1 MKIPTLA
8 KVCGRRPGAP
18 EMFYRVNP
26 YLFLVKPRRDVGF
39 KLRAQGRSGTTRTG
53 WKRRLGAGVKNPGAG
68 GGRTLTRGQKRAVW
82 PDSGTCPE
90 FQPGGGR
97 VVPGWAPGIPNPELR
112 WTGTHFWVYVNGN
125 AKSSHLAGARIGVQ
139 PYRRQCFYP
148 LITS

>member
-68 GGRTLTRGQKRAVW
+68 GGRTLARGQKRAVW
-82 PDSGTCPE
+82 PDSGRARSFSREGAVSCPAGIQE
-90 FQPGGGR
+90 FPTRSSDGR
-97 VVPGWAPGIPNPELR
+97 GPTSGFTS
-112 WTGTHFWVYVNGN
+112 TGTLKVATWLGLVS
-125 AKSSHLAGARIGVQ
+125 ACSRISVSVST
-139 PYRRQCFYP
+139 
-148 LITS
+148 L